1 MEKTKA
7 CRKRVL
13 ISIYG
18 FFVTF
23 VLYGLILDT
32 ATVVMYTDK
41 PRLST
46 FLATY
51 GAGIFFNFVHGLS
64 TFVFLMILSQEMF
77 RKIKRIKVK
86 FDMFS

>member
-1 MEKTKA
+1 
-7 CRKRVL
+7 
-13 ISIYG
+13 
-18 FFVTF
+18 
-23 VLYGLILDT
+23 
-32 ATVVMYTDK
+32 MYTDK